1 MKWIMSFSKENN
13 FNKKYWFYNLVVII
27 ADLLALVPPIL
38 TGIIIDKGLI
48 EKDINTAITVAIIT
62 IIIIIFYK
70 LSAYLGVVFLSR
82 SSNSLSKDIRVFC
95 YNKLSYLDREYFN
108 KTDLGEITTI
118 LTSDISTIR
127 NYLDYTIKAFVT
139 IVISFIISFSYGL
152 SINAVLITTL
162 LVVTPFMAIFYYR
175 YNKNASRLYDERRD
189 LQSILNNRIQ
199 ENIEGNKIVKN
210 YALENSEISKFKID
224 NQKFRNKNIEIVK
237 NNNIN
242 FGFINFFAYLMDG
255 ILLFLGGIF
264 CIQGKITVGNLV
276 ALYGIIWYIQV
287 PFYEM
292 GEILEMH
299 NDFKT
304 SLKRIKDLANTK
316 SKIANDGAI
325 ELKDIKSIKFDN
337 VYVKYEKKEG
347 IKNFS
352 LNIKEGEKIAFIG
365 EVGSGK
371 STITNLLL
379 RFVEPISGNIYINDI
394 DIQDYELKSLRD
406 KIGYVSQTPFL
417 FSETVKENIIFGNR
431 ELKEEDIDKYI
442 KMAKADYVYNLEK
455 GINTVIGEN
464 GVTLSG
470 GEKQRLTLVRA
481 LAVKPKLLILDD
493 ITSALDT
500 ETELEV
506 TKNINELDYKCTKI
520 IIAQKIL
527 SVKNA
532 DVICVLKDNEI
543 VETGTH
549 EELLKIDGHYREI
562 YEIQINS
569 IKIGC
574 E

>member
-1 MKWIMSFSKENN
+1 MKWIMNFSKERK
-13 FNKKYWFYNLVVII
+13 FSKKYWFYNILVII

-38 TGIIIDKGLI
+38 MGIIIDKGLI
-48 EKDINTAITVAIIT
+48 EKDTNSAINLAIIT
-62 IIIIIFYK
+62 IVIIVFYK

-95 YNKLSYLDREYFN
+95 YNKLSYLDRGYFN
-108 KTDLGEITTI
+108 ETDLGEITTI

-127 NYLDYTIKAFVT
+127 NYLDYTIKAFIT
-139 IVISFIISFSYGL
+139 IVISFIIAFTYGL
-152 SINAVLITTL
+152 SINVVLITTV
-162 LVVTPFMAIFYYR
+162 LVVTPFMAFFYYR
-175 YNKNASRLYDERRD
+175 YSKNASRLYDERRN

-210 YALENSEISKFKID
+210 YALETSEINKFKVD
-224 NQKFRNKNIEIVK
+224 NLNFKNKNLEIIK
-237 NNNIN
+237 NNNTN
-242 FGFINFFAYLMDG
+242 FSFINFFAYLMDG

-264 CIQGKITVGNLV
+264 CIQGKITIGNLV
-276 ALYGIIWYIQV
+276 ALYGIIWYIQA

-304 SLKRIKDLANTK
+304 SLKRIKDLANTE
-316 SKIANDGAI
+316 SRIANKGTI
-325 ELKDIKSIKFDN
+325 ELTEIKTIKFDD
-337 VYVKYEKKEG
+337 VYVKYDKKTG
-347 IKNFS
+347 IKNFN
-352 LNIKEGEKIAFIG
+352 LEIKEGEKIAFIG

-379 RFVEPISGNIYINDI
+379 RFVEPISGAILINGINIK
-394 DIQDYELKSLRD
+394 DYELKSLRD

-417 FSETVKENIIFGNR
+417 FSETVRENIVFGNR
-431 ELKEEDIDKYI
+431 ELDENDIDKFI
-442 KMAKADYVYNLEK
+442 KMAKADYVYNLEN
-455 GINTVIGEN
+455 GIDTVIGEN

-481 LAVKPKLLILDD
+481 LAIKPKLLILDD

-506 TKNINELDYKCTKI
+506 TKNINDLDYNCTMI

-532 DVICVLKDNEI
+532 DIICVLKDNEI

-549 EELLKIDGHYREI
+549 EELLRMDGHYREI

-569 IKIGC
+569 IRAGS